1 MQTDV
6 RNISILLQT
15 SSFLSNN
22 HDEINNKVNFIM
34 TKLENKK
41 NIVNNELSISNNFL
55 NTAKI
60 NEMQKQTILS
70 QKTIE
75 LTRAVQQEVAALGTG
90 NPVAISIASSLVAR
104 ATQERIIANR
114 EFQNA
119 RQNRINM
126 EMRVEIVL
134 RAKYNIEQLYENSK
148 IEFNSQISIIRNF
161 TEISKNRLIKS
172 DLDLKKYLNLNLITI
187 LPEKLSNIIDN
198 GVLNVE
204 KYFKTLGIAEL
215 EKSLLNDAKVVRSYG
230 KIIAKRNNTFDPNYK
245 DALGRTN
252 KERMEDGLAPIGTDN
267 KSIELHHLKQK
278 DNGVMIELTNK
289 EHNENSKV
297 LHKYRSQSE
306 INRTEFNIWKRKYWK
321 ERAKEFEC

>member
-1 MQTDV
+1 M
-6 RNISILLQT
+6 
-15 SSFLSNN
+15 
-22 HDEINNKVNFIM
+22 
-34 TKLENKK
+34 
-41 NIVNNELSISNNFL
+41 
-55 NTAKI
+55 
-60 NEMQKQTILS
+60 
-70 QKTIE
+70 
-75 LTRAVQQEVAALGTG
+75 
-90 NPVAISIASSLVAR
+90 
-104 ATQERIIANR
+104 
-114 EFQNA
+114 
-119 RQNRINM
+119 
-126 EMRVEIVL
+126 
-134 RAKYNIEQLYENSK
+134 
-148 IEFNSQISIIRNF
+148 
-161 TEISKNRLIKS
+161 
-172 DLDLKKYLNLNLITI
+172 KKYLNLNLITI